1 MKRFL
6 CLALLLS
13 FLSAPSSTRA
23 QETPVEISA
32 AKSLEWNRKAKTYT
46 ARGDAR
52 AKQGALEISADVL
65 SATYSEAGGGTDISR
80 LSAAGNVVIVSP
92 PYTAVGDRADYDLA
106 SGQAR
111 LTGNNLKI
119 STATE
124 TLTARDSID
133 FSTAQNRLTAN
144 GNAVALRS
152 ADRLSADVLTADFSR
167 DAAGKMALQKMTA
180 TSNVTIR
187 TARETVTGDR
197 GVYDVAAG
205 KATLTGKIVI
215 TQGGSRIEGSRAEVD
230 LKTGI
235 SQLFAEGSTQ
245 TQGRVKG
252 VFYPKAKAAPQ

>member
-6 CLALLLS
+6 CLALLLT
-13 FLSAPSSTRA
+13 FLAAPARA
-23 QETPVEISA
+23 EDAPVEISA

-52 AKQGALEISADVL
+52 AKQGPLEVSADTL
-65 SATYSEAGGGTDISR
+65 SAGYSEARGGTDISR

-106 SGQAR
+106 NGKAV
-111 LTGNNLKI
+111 LTGGNLKI

-133 FSTAQNRLTAN
+133 FSTVQNRLTAN
-144 GNAVALRS
+144 GNAVAVRGT
-152 ADRLSADVLTADFSR
+152 DRLSADVLTADFSR

-180 TSNVTIR
+180 ANNVTIQ
-187 TARETVTGDR
+187 TARETVTGDH
-197 GVYDVAAG
+197 GIYDVIAG
-205 KATLTGKIVI
+205 KATLTGKII
-215 TQGGSRIEGSRAEVD
+215 IMQGGSRIEGSRAEVD

-235 SQLFAEGSTQ
+235 SQLFAEGNTQ

-252 VFYPKAKAAPQ
+252 VFYPKAKAAP